1 MERNCRQVLGGTSGG
16 YRCPCPYLGLAKAS
30 GLLWMT
36 PASVLTSPRH
46 PRYSRTLSEPTI
58 APTHPVSP
66 CLHPPPPCLCL
77 KHLPWLCSLSACS
90 PNRVWSLFC
99 GGTCARSRKVVSRRK
114 MNSPDW
120 HCPGI
125 ASGMLGDRVTNTR
138 GSPSREPER
147 GIGWG

>member
-66 CLHPPPPCLCL
+66 CLHPPPPPMSVSQTPALALFPLSLLPKSSLVPVLWRYLCTL
-77 KHLPWLCSLSACS
+77 KESGVQKEDELPRPAL
-90 PNRVWSLFC
+90 PR
-99 GGTCARSRKVVSRRK
+99 
-114 MNSPDW
+114 
-120 HCPGI
+120 HCIRDAG
-125 ASGMLGDRVTNTR
+125 
-138 GSPSREPER
+138 
-147 GIGWG
+147 